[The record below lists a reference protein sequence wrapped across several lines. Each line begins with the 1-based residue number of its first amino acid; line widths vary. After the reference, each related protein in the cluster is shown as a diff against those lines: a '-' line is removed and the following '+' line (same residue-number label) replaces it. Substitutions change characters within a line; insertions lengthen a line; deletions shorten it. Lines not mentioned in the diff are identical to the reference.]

1 VYSLHCLS
9 FWNSRKVIQNICDGV
24 EAGPWNS
31 PGCLDYEGALGMDF
45 FGLRFCAFFQGVFV
59 KSVFFLMVFAGEV
72 VVNCWLGRGFWMAV
86 FLLRIYATFLRFIFA
101 GFPFWE
107 FAKIRSG
114 ELVGFWDVD

>member
-1 VYSLHCLS
+1 VELS
-9 FWNSRKVIQNICDGV
+9 RLLRLRGCFGNGFFWIEI
-24 EAGPWNS
+24 
-31 PGCLDYEGALGMDF
+31 L
-45 FGLRFCAFFQGVFV
+45 
-59 KSVFFLMVFAGEV
+59 SVFSGGFCKKCVFWLVFAGEV
-72 VVNCWLGRGFWMAV
+72 VVNCWWGRGFWMAV